1 MEVILDG
8 ERRVLDVSDCAN
20 LAELVARAE
29 CREPGAESAESSERR
44 VVVRIEIDDRPLSA
58 EEMEGLERHR
68 LDDIE
73 RVSISRRSARSV
85 ARSVLGQGAL
95 YSREIVKAI
104 HRSADHFRSG
114 RSDRANELLAR
125 VSESLSVFVGI
136 SACAADVV
144 PAWSEELR
152 GFEAELHPW
161 LLQMIEA
168 QSVEDPIGIADLLE
182 FEIATRIERWGA
194 RLGALAEAPVED
206 EPGGV
211 AC

>member
-8 ERRVLDVSDCAN
+8 ERRTLDVSDCAN
-20 LAELVARAE
+20 LAELVACADRLE
-29 CREPGAESAESSERR
+29 SGAESAERR
-44 VVVRIEIDDRPLSA
+44 VVVGIEIDDRPLSA
-58 EEMEGLERHR
+58 EEMEHLESRP
-68 LDDIE
+68 LDDIG
-73 RVSISRRSARSV
+73 RVSIARRSAQSV

-95 YSREIVKAI
+95 YSREIVKAV

-152 GFEAELHPW
+152 AFEADLHPW
-161 LLQMIEA
+161 LVEMIEA
-168 QSVEDPIGIADLLE
+168 QSAEDPIGLGDLLE
-182 FEIATRIERWGA
+182 FEMATRIERWGA
-194 RLGALAEAPVED
+194 RMGALAEAPAED
-206 EPGGV
+206 EQGRA

>member
-8 ERRVLDVSDCAN
+8 ERRSLDVSDCAN
-20 LAELVARAE
+20 LAELVARTD
-29 CREPGAESAESSERR
+29 RLEPDAESAERR
-44 VVVRIEIDDRPLSA
+44 VVVGIEIDDRPLSV
-58 EEMEGLERHR
+58 EEMERLESRP
-68 LDDIE
+68 LDDIG
-73 RVSISRRSARSV
+73 RVSIARRSAQSV

-95 YSREIVKAI
+95 YSREIVKAL

-136 SACAADVV
+136 SASAADVV

-161 LLQMIEA
+161 LVEMIEA
-168 QSVEDPIGIADLLE
+168 QSAEDPIGIGDLLE

-194 RLGALAEAPVED
+194 RLGVLAEAPVDD
-206 EPGGV
+206 EPDGA